1 MIVLGI
7 DPSSTSTGYG
17 AIDCDRGAY
26 RLVEYGC
33 IRARAKDT
41 FAQRLALLYDRLGR
55 IVAALGPDAAAI
67 ESSFYGKD
75 ADAAGKLGEARG
87 VVRLALQHAG
97 MEAVHY
103 TPTEVKKAVVG
114 RGQATKEQVQF
125 MVARLLELDELPRP
139 LDASDALGVA
149 VCHIHRA
156 NVLPHSTLTARK
168 PEVEEL
174 LKRVVRR

>member
-17 AIDCDRGAY
+17 AIDCDRGGY
-26 RLVEYGC
+26 QLIECGC
-33 IRARAKDT
+33 IRVRAKDT
-41 FAQRLALLYDRLGR
+41 FAQRLALLYDRLGH
-55 IVAALGPDAAAI
+55 IVAAIGPEEAAM

-75 ADAAGKLGEARG
+75 ADASGKLGEARG
-87 VVRLALQHAG
+87 VVRLVLHHAG
-97 MEAVHY
+97 MEAAQY

-125 MVARLLELDELPRP
+125 MIARLLELDEMPRP
-139 LDASDALGVA
+139 LDASDALAVA
-149 VCHIHRA
+149 MCHIHRT
-156 NVLPHSTLTARK
+156 NVLPHSTPTARK